1 MALGEEKDIFIFIFI
16 FLLSVILLV
25 AEDLGAANI
34 IVFVWS
40 QWVAATLGWGD
51 FPILVDCVGTPLS
64 SVSRLTCQI
73 LGC

>member
-1 MALGEEKDIFIFIFI
+1 MALGEEKDIFIFI

-40 QWVAATLGWGD
+40 QWVAATLGWGGR
-51 FPILVDCVGTPLS
+51 FRYFGGLRLKVDVADVGL
-64 SVSRLTCQI
+64 LD
-73 LGC
+73 